1 MLFIFILFQAYFFC
15 VSNLKKAQEHAVV
28 NQWTTAFFLEGEHEI
43 IKSALLTTLPNMAK
57 EWGVTFD
64 IKPADFRY
72 SGFASVIHFTIGGSG
87 LGSGAK
93 VGDRI
98 PAIWFHRTRG
108 VLVSTALNGL
118 PAVSKFLNNLPP
130 AGSWTSIEV
139 SQRLV
144 SSKYMFTITVGK
156 KQVFSREN
164 TKPVDLSNV
173 KVYSGS
179 PWYVAQKGSLRNLK
193 IDMNTPI
200 DCVLTGGGNFLARV
214 APNAGLS
221 TIFA

>member
-1 MLFIFILFQAYFFC
+1 MLFIFILFKAYFLC
-15 VSNLKKAQEHAVV
+15 VLSLKEAQEHAVV

-57 EWGVTFD
+57 EWSVTFD

-72 SGFASVIHFTIGGSG
+72 SGFASIIHFTIGGSG

-139 SQRLV
+139 NQRLV
-144 SSKYMFTITVGK
+144 LSKYMFTITIGGK
-156 KQVFSREN
+156 QTYTNNMFTVTTGAVQVYSREN
-164 TKPVDLSNV
+164 IKPVELSNV
-173 KVYSGS
+173 NISKWKYD
-179 PWYVAQKGSLRNLK
+179 QH
-193 IDMNTPI
+193 DQ
-200 DCVLTGGGNFLARV
+200 CVCESIVLYT
-214 APNAGLS
+214 
-221 TIFA
+221 